1 MSLLSHKQK
10 IIVENYLGE
19 FYAAAEFPVLRHQYA
34 EWQDT
39 RPLAGLRVLDVTPIF
54 RNTLAKYLA
63 LAFAG
68 ADVVLAQ
75 TPLLMNDPTLCKFLP
90 NLGFELTKEAEN
102 EGEFDVIFDCG
113 GIHAAMN
120 PSLGFVEL
128 TRSGMEKFTDSKKPV
143 FLADAGRI
151 KEIETCLGTGESF
164 LRGMAH
170 FEKPSLVG
178 KRLVVFGYG
187 KVGRGIVMY
196 ALRAGAII
204 TVIDSLDKSKGLPED
219 VEFVPLDNTLLVE
232 SALRKAF
239 CVVTVTGQR
248 NALVGKVDLPALVN
262 SDTLLANM
270 GVEDEYG
277 DEVPAERVLNRKFP
291 LNFALEEPT
300 LIRYIETIMALDN
313 AGAVELVRGKGT
325 LPSGI
330 IVPSFELENY
340 YLGIVQRAGL
350 IEEELKMAGLI
361 ACSGMLD

>member
-1 MSLLSHKQK
+1 MSRLSHKQK
-10 IIVENYLGE
+10 IIVESYLGE
-19 FYAAAEFPVLRHQYA
+19 FYTAAEFPALHHQYA

-54 RNTLAKYLA
+54 RNTMAKYLA

-68 ADVVLAQ
+68 ADVVVAQ
-75 TPLLMNDPTLCKFLP
+75 TPQLMNDPTLCKFLP
-90 NLGFELTKEAEN
+90 NLGFELTDAAEKE
-102 EGEFDVIFDCG
+102 GQFDVIFDCG
-113 GIHAAMN
+113 GIYATMN
-120 PSLGFVEL
+120 PSIGFVEL
-128 TRSGMEKFTDSKKPV
+128 TRSGMEKYSDSPKPV
-143 FLADAGRI
+143 FLADAGKI

-170 FEKPSLVG
+170 FEKPCLVG

-204 TVIDSLDKSKGLPED
+204 TVIDSLDKSKVLPPG

-232 SALRKAF
+232 AALRKAF

-248 NALVGKVDLPALVN
+248 NALVGKVDLPALVH
-262 SDTLLANM
+262 SRTLLANM

-277 DEVPAERVLNRKFP
+277 DEVPAERVLNHKFP

-300 LIRYIETIMALDN
+300 QMRYMETIMALDN
-313 AGAVELVRGKGT
+313 AGAVELLNGKGT

-330 IVPSFELENY
+330 IVPSLQLENR
-340 YLGIVQRAGL
+340 YLEIVQRDGL
-350 IEEELKMAGLI
+350 IGEELKMAGLI
-361 ACSGMLD
+361 SCGGEF